1 MKKTKI
7 IATIGPAS
15 NNKKILK
22 QMFLDGVNVCRLNFS
37 HGNFNDHSKIIKNI
51 RELNEDTGLNV
62 AILADLQGP
71 KIRTGKIKNNQIKLI
86 EDSIIQLNTKEKM
99 GDEKS
104 FSINYAQLPND
115 VKKGEKILLDD
126 GKLCLEVISTNTMEA
141 LVLQDQLSLC
151 LIICVTSE

>member
-51 RELNEDTGLNV
+51 RDISSDIVDLIPELPSTLRKVINLINNDQLNLDNNLRKLEHIEKSIYKSTRRNYWMM
-62 AILADLQGP
+62 AILIFSLFAIVITYL
-71 KIRTGKIKNNQIKLI
+71 IHNNIFYQSIYWYLLAL
-86 EDSIIQLNTKEKM
+86 SII
-99 GDEKS
+99 
-104 FSINYAQLPND
+104 I
-115 VKKGEKILLDD
+115 ILLRPR
-126 GKLCLEVISTNTMEA
+126 KK
-141 LVLQDQLSLC
+141 
-151 LIICVTSE
+151 